1 MIRNQKRVLALAV
14 VSAVLFSS
22 MGMAVAA
29 EPIEKDFQP
38 AIIVME
44 EGKEGAELET
54 ETETLEETAGENK
67 TETFR
72 ETDAENQTDTSK
84 EIIAENEMEVSGET
98 DTENETDASTEAG
111 AENETETSEE
121 TIAENETETSE
132 ETIAENEAETSEE
145 TIAENKTETSEETI
159 AENETETSGK
169 AETETEV
176 EIPKNNFLEISGNE
190 SSSALQKPG
199 LKPSINLIPA
209 VHEHNWSADWNYDG
223 TCHWHECD
231 AKDCP
236 VAEDSKKEGYGEHTY
251 DDYGVCTDCGFDAME
266 GIATA
271 ALENVPTYQEAYDA
285 MTALKEDYPE
295 GMKWTNFEP
304 YGSKG
309 ELGDAY
315 TWNGGAV
322 YGAKSAVGCM
332 AFAFILSDEAFGH
345 LPARV
350 MEKGSFTFEDVKAGD
365 ILRINNNSHSVIV
378 LRKSAG
384 GVTVA
389 EANYNSSVHWGRS
402 MSAAAVENADFIIT
416 RYPKGYVPDD
426 DPDADEVIQE
436 GTAGSIRWSLTGS
449 NVLTLSGSGAI
460 PNYSSSTPSPWSGYT
475 FYTVVIEE
483 GITGIGDYAFY
494 QSDAL
499 SVYIPDSVKAI
510 GQSAFYKSDLVE
522 VTIPGTVKT
531 IGNSAFYECKNL
543 TSATVSEGVKTIGDT
558 AFYGCTSL
566 AYIDFP
572 ASITSVGAG
581 AFMSCKEMISMRFK
595 SGSSSVALGDN
606 LFSQCWKLTDV
617 TLPQTADRISAG
629 MFASCTSL
637 SELYI
642 PATVREIGENPFTSS
657 LYSGTI
663 YFGGSEAEWNRLVNA
678 ALKGSLQ
685 STRTTVVFDA
695 EFDDP
700 FAKDPDDPGDFQ
712 PGENEPCTNHV
723 DSDNDGKCDICGEPV
738 TPDKPG
744 SDGGDGEDNS
754 GSGSGNGGGNSG
766 SDNGNGGNNT
776 GSGNGNSGN
785 NSGSGNGNGGNNSGS
800 GNGNAGNNSGSGNG
814 NAGNNS
820 GSDGDKKDPDNPGG
834 NKPPTTGGSSGGSSS
849 SSDESSSYERNSGSD
864 SDIISN
870 TFRRKADGSYVI
882 TRTQRDGT
890 VISITADGSG
900 RENIEVRLPDSEI
913 VSASQKGETVD
924 LPISAVEAAKK
935 ISTASVITVY
945 TQSNQPVKVAIPV
958 VLPTPDTVAVIVN
971 GDGSTTV
978 ISSSV
983 PAGNRIVASLPNGAA
998 VKIVNNG
1005 RSFSDVPAGAWFE
1018 NAVSFVSARE
1028 LFQTTSETEFSPGS
1042 PMTRAMLA
1050 TALARLDGVQTH
1062 GGATWYEK
1070 ATEWSAARRI
1080 WDGSEPDSNIT
1091 CGQLMTMIWKYH
1103 GSPVAEDKLS
1113 GSEYSGQMNEE
1124 QKAMDWAVR
1133 NGFAGIFGKEIP
1145 DPQSPVNRSQ
1155 AAWVIMEFVK
1165 KCAL

>member
-1 MIRNQKRVLALAV
+1 MIRNRKRVLALAV
-14 VSAVLFSS
+14 VSAISFSS

-29 EPIEKDFQP
+29 EPIEKDFQS
-38 AIIVME
+38 AIILME

-54 ETETLEETAGENK
+54 ETETSEETKDEDETEASKE
-67 TETFR
+67 TET
-72 ETDAENQTDTSK
+72 ENQTETSG
-84 EIIAENEMEVSGET
+84 ETEAENETEASKET
-98 DTENETDASTEAG
+98 EAENETETPKETGAGNETEASKETG
-111 AENETETSEE
+111 AENETETPKE
-121 TIAENETETSE
+121 TGAENETEASKETGAENETETPKETGVENETEASKETEAETSE
-132 ETIAENEAETSEE
+132 ETKAENEAETS
-145 TIAENKTETSEETI
+145 
-159 AENETETSGK
+159 
-169 AETETEV
+169 
-176 EIPKNNFLEISGNE
+176 GNG

-199 LKPSINLIPA
+199 LKPSINPIPA
-209 VHEHNWSADWNYDG
+209 VHEHSWSADWNYDG
-223 TCHWHECD
+223 TCHWHECGT
-231 AKDCP
+231 KDCP
-236 VAEDSKKEGYGEHTY
+236 VAEDNEKEGYGEHNY

-266 GIATA
+266 GIAVT
-271 ALENVPTYQEAYDA
+271 ALEGIPTYQEAYDA
-285 MTALKEDYPE
+285 MAALKEDFPE
-295 GMKWTNFEP
+295 GMTWTNFEP

-309 ELGDAY
+309 ELGDVY

-332 AFAFILSDEAFGH
+332 AFAFILSDEAFGN

-350 MEKGSFTFEDVKAGD
+350 LAKGSFTFEDVKTGD

-378 LRKSAG
+378 LRKSTG

-389 EANYNSSVHWGRS
+389 EANYNGTVHWGRS
-402 MSAAAVENADFIIT
+402 MSAAAVEKADFIIT

-426 DPDADEVIQE
+426 DPDADEVIQD
-436 GTAGSIRWSLTGS
+436 GTVGSIRWSLTGS

-494 QSDAL
+494 QSEAL
-499 SVYIPDSVKAI
+499 SVYIPDSVKTI
-510 GQSAFYKSDLVE
+510 GQNAFYKSDLVE
-522 VTIPGTVKT
+522 VTIPGTVKA
-531 IGNSAFYECKNL
+531 IGNSAFYECGNL
-543 TSATVSEGVKTIGDT
+543 ISATVLEGVETIGDS

-581 AFMSCKEMISMRFK
+581 AFMSCKEMVSMRFK
-595 SGSSSVALGDN
+595 TGSSNVTLGDN

-642 PATVREIGENPFTSS
+642 PATVREIGEHPFTSS
-657 LYSGTI
+657 LYSGII
-663 YFGGSEAEWNRLVNA
+663 YFGGSETEWNRLANVT
-678 ALKGSLQ
+678 LKYSLQ
-685 STRTTVVFDA
+685 STNTTVVFDA

-700 FAKDPDDPGDFQ
+700 FAKDPDDPGDFK

-744 SDGGDGEDNS
+744 SDGGNGEDNS
-754 GSGSGNGGGNSG
+754 GSGSGDSGGNTG

-776 GSGNGNSGN
+776 GSGNGNGGN

-800 GNGNAGNNSGSGNG
+800 GNGNDGNNSGSDNGNG
-814 NAGNNS
+814 GNNS

-834 NKPPTTGGSSGGSSS
+834 NKPPTTGGSSGGSSG

-890 VISITADGSG
+890 VISITADGNG

-924 LPISAVEAAKK
+924 LPISAVEAAKD

-1005 RSFSDVPAGAWFE
+1005 RSFSDVPARAWFE
-1018 NAVSFVSARE
+1018 DAVSFVSARE

-1070 ATEWSAARRI
+1070 AAAWSAARRI